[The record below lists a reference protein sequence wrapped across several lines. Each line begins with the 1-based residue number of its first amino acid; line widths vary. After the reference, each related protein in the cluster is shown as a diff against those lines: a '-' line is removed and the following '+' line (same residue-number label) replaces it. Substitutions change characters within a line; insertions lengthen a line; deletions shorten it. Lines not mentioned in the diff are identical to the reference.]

1 MACVHQHE
9 KFFRG
14 TDSLLHELCK
24 WRLKHFLRPCEA
36 WTKRAQRSQLFC
48 HRTTIPHVE
57 KVGSKGAIRGGLGA
71 GRDAVLATF
80 HAHRMKISGSGLH
93 LTKGLCL
100 SLMALPTE
108 QHWPGSLQAMGIHDY
123 PLCSRAPGH
132 TLTHPDTPW
141 HTLTYWHTL
150 KNVCGH
156 GSPCHLPWL
165 VQNTATLAWRF
176 WLYGQQHSITELDF
190 TIALPRGS
198 RSFGAPCSVVWL
210 SFCVSITIINK
221 NCLHLNFLFL
231 MG

>member
-1 MACVHQHE
+1 MNQKCPKEPTVLPQNH
-9 KFFRG
+9 
-14 TDSLLHELCK
+14 DSSCGES
-24 WRLKHFLRPCEA
+24 RQ
-36 WTKRAQRSQLFC
+36 QRSHMRWFGSWQRCFLG
-48 HRTTIPHVE
+48 HIPCSQNENLWQWFAPHQ
-57 KVGSKGAIRGGLGA
+57 RPL
-71 GRDAVLATF
+71 LASDGPTYWAALARQSPS
-80 HAHRMKISGSGLH
+80 HGNPW
-93 LTKGLCL
+93 
-100 SLMALPTE
+100 LPTLL
-108 QHWPGSLQAMGIHDY
+108 QGTLAHPGT
-123 PLCSRAPGH
+123 PRH
-132 TLTHPDTPW
+132 TLTHPDIP
-141 HTLTYWHTL
+141 WHTL

-176 WLYGQQHSITELDF
+176 WLYGQQHSTTEQGF